1 MWRVSH
7 SNYICYLK
15 DFKKEQDLYKRRL
28 YNMKPVLK
36 ITQPYRK
43 TNNNKGYSFDNYK
56 TKYDNKILYKKTK
69 EINNSKSIYNQHI
82 LRPNSA
88 FSGVRNSNFENY
100 LKSKRKIIN
109 EDNIRLRKRLKNIK
123 PVYSVE
129 KMNKSA
135 KDHEKYR
142 EFMLEVLRKNR
153 VTPLYYDEM
162 ENILNII

>member
-15 DFKKEQDLYKRRL
+15 DFKKEQDLYKRKL
-28 YNMKPVLK
+28 NNMKPVLK

-100 LKSKRKIIN
+100 LKLKRKTIN
-109 EDNIRLRKRLKNIK
+109 EDNIKMKKRLKNI
-123 PVYSVE
+123 SQ
-129 KMNKSA
+129 
-135 KDHEKYR
+135 
-142 EFMLEVLRKNR
+142 FIVLKK
-153 VTPLYYDEM
+153 
-162 ENILNII
+162 